1 MTAGD
6 LDTTF
11 GTSGKTTVNFGRTS
25 IANALA
31 IQSDDKL
38 VLAGRVG
45 DATTGDWGITRL
57 KTNGAL
63 DTTFGTS
70 GLVTLNFT
78 PEEDVARAVAIDSS
92 GNIVVGGFVGSEPAG
107 SIAFARLTSSG
118 ALDTTFNPTGSVPG
132 TVTYRIDPTLGNAVR
147 ALVIDSSGKILGAG
161 IAGANP
167 GLIRLNSNGTL
178 DTTFAPTAPTPGKEA
193 VSIGAAGHVFA
204 LALLSSGEFLVAGFD
219 ATGTTTQ
226 DDFLVAQFTSTGSL
240 DTTFGSSGF
249 TDTDFNSLNDLAFAI
264 GLQSTGKIVLGGDT
278 DSTDAFGISGDA
290 KAGWTRYSTSGAL
303 DTTFGTSGKTQI
315 NPTAV
320 GDGVRGIVIDSS
332 DRVVSAGFIGEATD
346 LASFADPV
354 AGNFGVYRL
363 TSSGAADTSFGAAGV
378 GWVRTTFANGGDGGR
393 AVGLQSSGKIVVIG
407 GATTGTPPQL
417 NFAAARYHS

>member
-11 GTSGKTTVNFGRTS
+11 GTSGTTTVNFGQTS

-31 IQSDDKL
+31 IQSNDKL

-45 DATTGDWGITRL
+45 PVATGDWGIARL
-57 KTNGAL
+57 KKDGAL
-63 DTTFGTS
+63 DPSFGSS
-70 GLVTLNFT
+70 GLVTINFT
-78 PEEDVARAVAIDSS
+78 TEEDVARAVAIDSS

-107 SIAFARLTSSG
+107 AIAFARLTSSG
-118 ALDTTFNPTGSVPG
+118 ALDTTFGSGG

-147 ALVIDSSGKILGAG
+147 ALVIDSSGNILGAG

-167 GLIRLNSNGTL
+167 GLIRITSTGAL
-178 DTTFAPTAPTPGKEA
+178 DTTFAGGAGKESVA
-193 VSIGAAGHVFA
+193 IGASGHLFA
-204 LALLSSGEFLVAGFD
+204 LALLSSGKFVVAGFD

-240 DTTFGSSGF
+240 DSTFGTSGSGF
-249 TDTDFNSLNDLAFAI
+249 TDTDFNSLNDLSFAV

-315 NPTAV
+315 NPTLV

-354 AGNFGVYRL
+354 AGSFGVYRL

-393 AVGLQSSGKIVVIG
+393 AVGLQSSGKIVVVG
-407 GATTGTPPQL
+407 GATTGTPSQL
-417 NFAAARYHS
+417 NFAAARYLS

>member
-11 GTSGKTTVNFGRTS
+11 GTSGTTTVNFGRTS

-31 IQSDDKL
+31 IQSNDKL

-45 DATTGDWGITRL
+45 DASTGDWGIARL
-57 KTNGAL
+57 KKDGAL
-63 DTTFGTS
+63 DPSFGSS
-70 GLVTLNFT
+70 GLVTIPFT
-78 PEEDVARAVAIDSS
+78 AQEDVARAVAIDSS

-107 SIAFARLTSSG
+107 AIAFARLTSSG

-161 IAGANP
+161 IGGANP
-167 GLIRLNSNGTL
+167 GLIRLNSNGSL
-178 DTTFAPTAPTPGKEA
+178 DTTFAGGAGKEA
-193 VSIGAAGHVFA
+193 VAIGASGHLFA
-204 LALLSSGEFLVAGFD
+204 LALLSSGKFLVAGFD

-226 DDFLVAQFTSTGSL
+226 DDFLLAQFTSTGSL
-240 DTTFGSSGF
+240 DTTFGTGSGGGF

-264 GLQSTGKIVLGGDT
+264 GLQSTGKIVIGGDT
-278 DSTDAFGISGDA
+278 DSTDAFGLGGDV
-290 KAGWTRYSTSGAL
+290 KAGWARYTTSGAL

-315 NPTAV
+315 NPTSLA
-320 GDGVRGIVIDSS
+320 DGVRGIVIDSS
-332 DRVVSAGFIGEATD
+332 DRIVTAGFIGEAS
-346 LASFADPV
+346 AISSFLDPV
-354 AGNFGVYRL
+354 AGSFGVYRL
-363 TSSGAADTSFGAAGV
+363 TSSGAPDTSFGAAGG

-393 AVGLQSSGKIVVIG
+393 AVGLQSSGNIVVVG
-407 GATTGTPPQL
+407 GATTGTPAQL
-417 NFAAARYHS
+417 NFAAARYLS